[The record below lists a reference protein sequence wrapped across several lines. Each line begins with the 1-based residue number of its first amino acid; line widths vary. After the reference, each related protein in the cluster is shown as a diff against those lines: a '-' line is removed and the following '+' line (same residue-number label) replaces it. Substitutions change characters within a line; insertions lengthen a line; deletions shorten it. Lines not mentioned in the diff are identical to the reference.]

1 MLDKTIIKLYTIII
15 VKQVIKEV
23 FIMAYR
29 SMRDRMFESAVHD
42 MTKNL
47 KKDVSE
53 MSKMSRMQPKM
64 YARTKEDP
72 FPKNCYLC
80 GTHDNVQTIEYGIN
94 TANIIQNILVCPTCR
109 KWLGE
114 FLLSDETQ
122 KVADISN

>member
-1 MLDKTIIKLYTIII
+1 
-15 VKQVIKEV
+15 
-23 FIMAYR
+23 MAYK
-29 SMRDRMFESAVHD
+29 SMRDIMFQSATSD
-42 MTKNL
+42 MAKTL
-47 KKDVSE
+47 KKDISE
-53 MSKMSRMQPKM
+53 MPRMSRMQLKM
-64 YARTKEDP
+64 YARIKEDS

-122 KVADISN
+122 KVADISD